1 MEDEVEDDKVE
12 DDDVEK
18 DDDDDD
24 GGGDAEDEEEEAD
37 EDGWGR
43 RPIPRP
49 GPPLCASLRGRNA
62 LQHVTRATLYGNL
75 PEKCRAPEAG
85 PTHFVRACAVEMH
98 VNISQE
104 PLYMEI
110 YRKNARPE
118 WAPWSGTG
126 LYIL

>member
-18 DDDDDD
+18 DDDD
-24 GGGDAEDEEEEAD
+24 GGDAEDEEEEEAD